1 MRFFATQAGGASIT
15 GAPSSNGHG
24 AGQFQQ
30 GPKPPRHNHAR
41 ADKSSGGPVKSFQTI
56 LHEMTKGPHAR

>member
-15 GAPSSNGHG
+15 GVPRSNGHG

-30 GPKPPRHNHAR
+30 GPKQPRNNHAQ
-41 ADKSSGGPVKSFQTI
+41 ADKSRGGPMKSFQTI
-56 LHEMTKGPHAR
+56 LHEMTKCPHAR